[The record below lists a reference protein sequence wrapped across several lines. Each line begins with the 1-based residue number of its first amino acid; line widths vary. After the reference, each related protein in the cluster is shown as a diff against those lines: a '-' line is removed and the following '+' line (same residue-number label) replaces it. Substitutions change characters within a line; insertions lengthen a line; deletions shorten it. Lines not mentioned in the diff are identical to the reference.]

1 MGGVGQVATDLGHP
15 RSVGLRADPCDLD
28 PPRRQLDHKQHH
40 NPHQTRTCSR
50 FVIPFRGLWRTRF
63 HYRQDTVFNALS
75 YLALLEQLGVP
86 DLANLDNS
94 GRNPEVFLCP
104 SYPSIL
110 IQGTGRTLSLTLTKR
125 SGHHETFQGK
135 PSSCYSY
142 QKPLALDRIRVLVCS
157 DPLEAVEMNSELHPL
172 DRSVT
177 PSTRPRGY
185 SQFRKST
192 MPRRSKR

>member
-15 RSVGLRADPCDLD
+15 RSVWLRANPCDLD

-40 NPHQTRTCSR
+40 NPHQTRTCPR

-75 YLALLEQLGVP
+75 YLALLEQLAVP
-86 DLANLDNS
+86 DLAN
-94 GRNPEVFLCP
+94 
-104 SYPSIL
+104 
-110 IQGTGRTLSLTLTKR
+110 TKR

-142 QKPLALDRIRVLVCS
+142 QKPLVLDRIRVLVCS
-157 DPLEAVEMNSELHPL
+157 DPLEAVEMNSELHPS

-177 PSTRPRGY
+177 PS
-185 SQFRKST
+185 ST
-192 MPRRSKR
+192 LVQIRISRRLF